1 MAVQTTYSEA
11 RANFARLWD
20 RATEDR
26 ETVIIKRRGKE
37 DVALIAA
44 DELTSLQETAYLF
57 RSPRNAARLLAALNR
72 AVERTEEPQTL
83 DALRRELGLDRVE

>member
-72 AVERTEEPQTL
+72 AIERTEEPQTL